1 MRAATTLYSGVT
13 VEMNFQAARFPT
25 KLLVP
30 LWLGFLTYLV
40 IFLYLHSLAYA
51 PFPQELF
58 GN

>member
-1 MRAATTLYSGVT
+1 

-25 KLLVP
+25 KLLLP
-30 LWLGFLTYLV
+30 LWLDFLTYFL
-40 IFLYLHSLAYA
+40 IFVYLHFLAYA